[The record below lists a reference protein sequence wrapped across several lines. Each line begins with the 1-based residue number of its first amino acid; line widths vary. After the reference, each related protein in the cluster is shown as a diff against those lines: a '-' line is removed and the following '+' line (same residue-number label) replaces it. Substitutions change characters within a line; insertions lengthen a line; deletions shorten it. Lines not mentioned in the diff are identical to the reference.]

1 MMKVGITGGIGSG
14 KSIVC
19 RIFALLGIPVY
30 DSDSRAKKLMNSD
43 PKLIAGIRGLFGE
56 EAYRDGQLDRKY
68 IASRVFGHPRQL
80 EALNALVHPAVKA
93 DFRQWAERQKAP
105 YVIEE
110 NAILFESGFYRDTDK
125 TVAVSAPEALRI
137 RRTRLRDGV
146 TEEAVRMRMANQ
158 MSEPERLARVD
169 YVLYSDEKQLLIPQV
184 LNLHETLT
192 RLSKEIPCK

>member
-19 RIFALLGIPVY
+19 RIFTLLGIPVY
-30 DSDSRAKKLMNSD
+30 DSDSRAKELMNRD
-43 PKLIAGIRGLFGE
+43 PKLIAGIKGLFGE
-56 EAYRDGQLDRKY
+56 DAYRDGQLDRKY
-68 IASRVFGHPRQL
+68 VASRVFEHPRQL
-80 EALNALVHPAVKA
+80 EALNALVHPAVKK

-110 NAILFESGFYRDTDK
+110 NAILFEGGFYRDMDK

-146 TEEAVRMRMANQ
+146 TEEAVRMRIANQ
-158 MSEPERLARVD
+158 MSEQERLARVD
-169 YVLYSDEKQLLIPQV
+169 YILYSDEEQLLIPQV
-184 LNLHETLT
+184 LRLHETLT
-192 RLSKEIPCK
+192 HLSKEIPCT